1 MTESRVAQEAA
12 KPKSAARNESWLRQK
27 APYLI
32 VLLLAVLGVAYTS
45 IAHQPLYGYWEFL
58 ALAIGIACVA
68 IGWSKTDSR
77 QERIRIARTQAL
89 HWGAF
94 LVAMNIV
101 LWPSVNTFLNAPATG
116 LALMLL
122 LALGTFAA
130 GIHVSAEMAFLGV
143 ALAFTVPA
151 IAWFKQSALLL
162 VLIVLAIGAIGM
174 TFWSRQGVARDT
186 RLSGHKDNEF

>member
-1 MTESRVAQEAA
+1 MNGSGVAREAA
-12 KPKSAARNESWLRQK
+12 GMTAVTRKTGFLRRK

-32 VLLLAVLGVAYTS
+32 VLLLAILGVAYTS

-68 IGWSKTDSR
+68 IGWSNAEDRS
-77 QERIRIARTQAL
+77 ARVRVAWTQAL

-101 LWPSVNTFLNAPATG
+101 LLPSVNTFLNAPATG

-122 LALGTFAA
+122 LALGAFVA
-130 GIHVSAEMAFLGV
+130 GIHISVEIAFLGA
-143 ALAFTVPA
+143 ALAVAVPA

-162 VLIVLAIGAIGM
+162 ALIVLAVAGVGV
-174 TFWSRQGVARDT
+174 TFWPRQGGAR
-186 RLSGHKDNEF
+186 